1 VVNLQFYAI
10 EPSTGLI
17 EEITDQYNFGSLFK
31 GTNKKVS
38 IAIFNSGDE
47 PAISPRAYVSEF
59 FQTGKDFKECLRWKK
74 LSLSEN
80 AGFATSV
87 VLPDIQPNSWM
98 QGKDI
103 YFEDFSS
110 YPNAAGTKPD
120 QNWMLFQ
127 GNEYVWEIYSGYL
140 MHNVDSQHSRSV
152 WGALPAASNLE
163 FSTRITVRNGV
174 YAGYILRD
182 TGDYDT
188 GYIVLV
194 QGQASYF
201 TEGMSQGDGV
211 IQVWRGKFSQGPTYW
226 TLLYQSPSI
235 GVRGTHDY
243 FKVKLYGNKFDFWY
257 QNEYSETPL
266 FSFADGMSYYTG
278 ASKPVLAS
286 HPGSGSILVY
296 YDDITMTVPTE
307 TGVLWIENNV
317 DLNTALFGAQYSV
330 LRVEFGGTSNGG

>member
-1 VVNLQFYAI
+1 MVNLEFYAL
-10 EPSTGLI
+10 EPATGLLTKI
-17 EEITDQYNFGSLFK
+17 EDQYSFGSLFK
-31 GTNKKVS
+31 GSDKKVS
-38 IAIFNSGDE
+38 IAIFNSGNE
-47 PAISPRAYVSEF
+47 PAVSPKAYVAEY

-74 LSLSEN
+74 VSLSEN
-80 AGFATSV
+80 AGYGTQV
-87 VLPDIQPNSWM
+87 LLPDIQANSWM

-103 YFEDFSS
+103 YFEDFSK

-120 QNWMLFQ
+120 QNWMLYQ

-140 MHNVDSQHSRSV
+140 LHNVDSQPSRAV
-152 WGALPAASNLE
+152 WGALPAAADFE

-182 TGDYDT
+182 IGDYDT

-194 QGQASYF
+194 QGQAQYF
-201 TEGMSQGDGV
+201 TAGMSQGDGV
-211 IQVWRGKFSQGPTYW
+211 IQVWKGKFSTGPGTW
-226 TLLYQSPSI
+226 QLLYQSPSI

-266 FSFADGMSYYTG
+266 FSYADGANTYTK

-296 YDDITMTVPTE
+296 YDDIKMEVPTQ
-307 TGVLWIENNV
+307 TGILWIDNNI
-317 DLNTALFGAQYSV
+317 DITTPLFGAQYSI
-330 LRVEFGGTSNGG
+330 LRVEFGGTG